1 MGKHKGKTQKNRQT
15 GGQAG
20 RPDGKTWYDRVGE
33 SYEPGIKYGITE
45 EAAAGETDRQP
56 EETGQRGKNR
66 NGQAAAA
73 SIHPTNR
80 FFIHIAPFII
90 IIQGMI
96 KKGNDKPNFTD
107 TIFLCLVCIECAAK
121 KACPIGHAFLSV

>member
-66 NGQAAAA
+66 NGQDG
-73 SIHPTNR
+73 TGRN
-80 FFIHIAPFII
+80 
-90 IIQGMI
+90 
-96 KKGNDKPNFTD
+96 
-107 TIFLCLVCIECAAK
+107 
-121 KACPIGHAFLSV
+121 